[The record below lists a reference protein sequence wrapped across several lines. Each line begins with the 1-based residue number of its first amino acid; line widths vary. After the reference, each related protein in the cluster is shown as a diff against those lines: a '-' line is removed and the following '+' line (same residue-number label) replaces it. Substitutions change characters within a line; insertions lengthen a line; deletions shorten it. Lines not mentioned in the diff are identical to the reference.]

1 MKGKVNV
8 MKKDVKLYNVLFPFW
23 MLLLF
28 PQMWL
33 FVLPGNFI
41 IDSLVLIISMAVLK
55 IADKKQ
61 WYKKHILKIYLFG
74 LLADVV
80 GSAYM
85 LLMVVGFEL
94 GTMGDELYMTIPALI
109 ISALLIFVFNYFIT
123 FRKSDKGLRLKFALT
138 FAIVTAPYTFLIPS
152 SWLY

>member
-1 MKGKVNV
+1 MNV
-8 MKKDVKLYNVLFPFW
+8 MKKEVKLYNVLFPFW

-33 FVLPGNFI
+33 IVLPGNFI
-41 IDSLVLIISMAVLK
+41 IDSLVLLVSMAVLK

-61 WYKKHILKIYLFG
+61 WYKKHILKIFLFG
-74 LLADVV
+74 LLADII

-85 LLMVVGFEL
+85 LLMMIGFEL
-94 GTMGDELYMTIPALI
+94 GRMGDELHLTIPALA
-109 ISALLIFVFNYFIT
+109 ISAVLIFVFNYLIT
-123 FRKSDKGLRLKFALT
+123 FRKADKVLRLKFALT

-152 SWLY
+152 CWLY

>member
-1 MKGKVNV
+1 